1 MGQRRKAG
9 DCTRLPAISR
19 RAVIGASAALPLA
32 GPARGLPAPVGAA
45 DIPAQC
51 ADWIALDLEIDRLAR
66 RWSDLETLA
75 VRQFD
80 YFKLTQAQIRTLPM
94 GPEMDA
100 VDAECRRLGDVR
112 EKALKPL
119 SKLTPRTI
127 QDVSAQ
133 LGVAYRIMEFERGDA
148 WPFVRKAKAFLAR
161 SRCPGCGSAYVDLQ
175 LVQRSN
181 D

>member
-1 MGQRRKAG
+1 MGQRQKAG
-9 DCTRLPAISR
+9 DSTRLPAISR
-19 RAVIGASAALPLA
+19 RALIGASAAVPFA
-32 GPARGLPAPVGAA
+32 RAARGSPAVGAV

-51 ADWIALDLEIDRLAR
+51 GDWIALDLEIDRLAS
-66 RWSDLETLA
+66 RWSELETLA

-80 YFKLTQAQIRTLPM
+80 YFHLTQSQILALPM

-112 EKALKPL
+112 EEALKPL

-133 LGVAYRIMEFERGDA
+133 LAVAYRILEFERGDA
-148 WPFVRKAKAFLAR
+148 WPFVRKAWKYLSR
-161 SRCPGCGSAYVDLQ
+161 SCCPGCGAAYASGSLRV
-175 LVQRSN
+175 
-181 D
+181 

>member
-9 DCTRLPAISR
+9 DSTRLPAISR

-32 GPARGLPAPVGAA
+32 GPARGLPAVAAA

-80 YFKLTQAQIRTLPM
+80 YFKLTQAQIRALPM

-112 EKALKPL
+112 EEALKPL

-133 LGVAYRIMEFERGDA
+133 LSVAYRIMEFERGDA
-148 WPFVRKAKAFLAR
+148 WPFVRKAWAFLSR
-161 SRCPGCGSAYVDLQ
+161 SHCPGCGAAYAPAGSLRVEPQ
-175 LVQRSN
+175 
-181 D
+181 

>member
-9 DCTRLPAISR
+9 DSTRLPAISR

-32 GPARGLPAPVGAA
+32 GPARGLPAVAAA
-45 DIPAQC
+45 DVPAQC
-51 ADWIALDLEIDRLAR
+51 ADWIALDLEIDRLAL
-66 RWSDLETLA
+66 RWSELETLA

-80 YFKLTQAQIRTLPM
+80 YFKLTQAQIRALPM

-112 EKALKPL
+112 EEALKPL
-119 SKLTPRTI
+119 SKLTPRAI

-133 LGVAYRIMEFERGDA
+133 LAVAHRILEFERGDS
-148 WPFVRKAKAFLAR
+148 WPFVRKAWTFLSR
-161 SRCPGCGSAYVDLQ
+161 SHCPGCGAAYAPVESLRVEPQ
-175 LVQRSN
+175 
-181 D
+181 

>member
-9 DCTRLPAISR
+9 DSTRLPAISR

-32 GPARGLPAPVGAA
+32 GSVQGLPAPVGAA

-80 YFKLTQAQIRTLPM
+80 YFKLTKAQIRALPM

-112 EKALKPL
+112 EEALKPL

-133 LGVAYRIMEFERGDA
+133 LAIAYRIMEFERGDA
-148 WPFVRKAKAFLAR
+148 WPFVRKAWTFLSR
-161 SRCPGCGSAYVDLQ
+161 SHCPGCGAAYAPAGSLRVEPQ
-175 LVQRSN
+175 
-181 D
+181 

>member
-1 MGQRRKAG
+1 M
-9 DCTRLPAISR
+9 
-19 RAVIGASAALPLA
+19 IGASAALPLA
-32 GPARGLPAPVGAA
+32 GSVRGLPTVAAA

-51 ADWIALDLEIDRLAR
+51 ADWIAMDLEIDRLSR

-80 YFKLTQAQIRTLPM
+80 YFKLTQAQIRALPA

-112 EKALKPL
+112 EDALKPL
-119 SKLTPRTI
+119 SKLSPRTI

-133 LGVAYRIMEFERGDA
+133 LAVAYRIMEFERGEA
-148 WPFVRKAKAFLAR
+148 WPFVRKAWTFLSR
-161 SRCPGCGSAYVDLQ
+161 SHCPGCGAAYAPAESLRIEPQ
-175 LVQRSN
+175 
-181 D
+181 